1 MRLSGGSLLGLAYLG
16 FISLGLPDALLGV
29 GWPSMRETFGVSI
42 EAVGLMLTVG
52 VTGYLMSSVSTGFAL
67 ATLGVG
73 RLLAG
78 STALVSLGLAVY
90 AAAPVFALALV
101 GSMLIGLGS
110 GAIDAGLNVYAAE
123 HFGARHMNWLHASF
137 GFGATL
143 GPLVMTS
150 VLGAGLGWRW
160 GYGIT
165 AVVQAVLA
173 VAFTVTARAWDAP
186 APVPAGV
193 TVAPAAS
200 PSAEATIREDGH
212 RGDATREA
220 SRGNAGPEP
229 SRRALLIPA
238 VWLGSL
244 TFALYTGAE
253 VAVALW
259 TFTLLTDGRGLSTA
273 IAGACVS
280 AYWGALFVG
289 RVVYGVIADRLP
301 GPQALVGCLCGMAAG
316 AVVSALP
323 APAWVT
329 VVGVMAVGL
338 FAAPVFPLLTL
349 TTADR
354 VGADHAGPAV
364 GMQIGA
370 ASLGA
375 VVFPALIGLLVGR
388 FGTDVIAPS
397 FVVMTV
403 LIPLAYVATVRL
415 APRGG

>member
-1 MRLSGGSLLGLAYLG
+1 MRLSGGGLLGLAYLG

-42 EAVGLMLTVG
+42 EAVGLILTVG

-67 ATLGVG
+67 ARLGVG

-78 STALVSLGLAVY
+78 STALVAAGLAAY
-90 AAAPVFALALV
+90 AAAPVFAVALV
-101 GSMLIGLGS
+101 GSVLVGLGS

-123 HFGARHMNWLHASF
+123 NFGARHMNWLHASF

-160 GYGIT
+160 GYGLT
-165 AVVQAVLA
+165 AAVQSVLA
-173 VAFTVTARAWDAP
+173 VAFALTARSWQVPRDALQE
-186 APVPAGV
+186 
-193 TVAPAAS
+193 
-200 PSAEATIREDGH
+200 EATG
-212 RGDATREA
+212 EA
-220 SRGNAGPEP
+220 SRGNAA
-229 SRRALLIPA
+229 RTLLLPTVWMGA
-238 VWLGSL
+238 V
-244 TFALYTGAE
+244 TFALYTGTE

-259 TFTLLTDGRGLSTA
+259 TFTLLTDGRDLSTSV
-273 IAGACVS
+273 AGTCVA

-289 RVVYGVIADRLP
+289 RVVYGVIADRLS
-301 GPQALVGCLCGMAAG
+301 GRSGLVACLAGMSAGALV
-316 AVVSALP
+316 AVLP

-329 VVGVMAVGL
+329 VVGVMTIGL

-354 VGADHAGPAV
+354 VGSDHAGPAV

-375 VVFPALIGLLVGR
+375 VIFPGLLGLLVGR
-388 FGTDVIAPS
+388 GGTDVIAPA
-397 FVVMTV
+397 FLV
-403 LIPLAYVATVRL
+403 LTLLVPLAYLLTVRL
-415 APRGG
+415 AGHVPDRV

>member
-1 MRLSGGSLLGLAYLG
+1 MRLSGGALLGLAYLG

-29 GWPSMRETFGVSI
+29 GWPSMRATFGVSI
-42 EAVGLMLTVG
+42 EAVGLILTVG

-67 ATLGVG
+67 AKLGVG

-78 STALVSLGLAVY
+78 STGLVALGLTAY

-101 GSMLIGLGS
+101 GAVLVGLGS

-160 GYGIT
+160 GYGLT
-165 AVVQAVLA
+165 AAAQGMLA
-173 VAFTVTARAWDAP
+173 VAFAVTARSWDGPVLTETEPAP
-186 APVPAGV
+186 A
-193 TVAPAAS
+193 
-200 PSAEATIREDGH
+200 
-212 RGDATREA
+212 RG
-220 SRGNAGPEP
+220 
-229 SRRALLIPA
+229 ALILPT
-238 VWLGSL
+238 VWLGAL
-244 TFALYTGAE
+244 TFALYTGIE

-259 TFTLLTDGRGLSTA
+259 TFTLLTDGRGLSTGV
-273 IAGACVS
+273 AGTCVS
-280 AYWGALFVG
+280 AYWGALFAG
-289 RVVYGVIADRLP
+289 RIAYGAFADRLP
-301 GPQALVGCLCGMAAG
+301 GGKALVGCLGGMLAG
-316 AVVSALP
+316 ALVAVLP
-323 APAWVT
+323 APAPVT
-329 VVGVMAVGL
+329 VFGVLLIGL

-354 VGADHAGPAV
+354 VGADLAGPAV

-375 VVFPALIGLLVGR
+375 VICPAVIGLLAGR
-388 FGTDVIAPS
+388 HGTDVIAPS
-397 FVVMTV
+397 FVV
-403 LIPLAYVATVRL
+403 LALLLPLAYTATVKLSHIDVRQL
-415 APRGG
+415 

>member
-1 MRLSGGSLLGLAYLG
+1 MRLSGGALLGLAYLG

-42 EAVGLMLTVG
+42 EAVGLILTVG
-52 VTGYLMSSVSTGFAL
+52 VTGYLVSSVSTGFAL
-67 ATLGVG
+67 ASLGVG

-78 STALVSLGLAVY
+78 STALVAVGLAAY
-90 AAAPVFALALV
+90 ASAPVFALVLV
-101 GSMLIGLGS
+101 GSVLVGLGS

-123 HFGARHMNWLHASF
+123 NFGARHMNWLHASF

-160 GYGIT
+160 GYGLT
-165 AVVQAVLA
+165 AAVQSVLA
-173 VAFTVTARAWDAP
+173 VAFAVTARAW
-186 APVPAGV
+186 
-193 TVAPAAS
+193 
-200 PSAEATIREDGH
+200 EI
-212 RGDATREA
+212 RGDALQEEATREA
-220 SRGNAGPEP
+220 SRGNATRTLFLPTVWM
-229 SRRALLIPA
+229 SA
-238 VWLGSL
+238 V
-244 TFALYTGAE
+244 TFALYTGTE

-259 TFTLLTDGRGLSTA
+259 TFTLLTEGRDLSTGV
-273 IAGACVS
+273 AGTCVS

-301 GPQALVGCLCGMAAG
+301 GQQGLVVCLGGMSAGALV
-316 AVVSALP
+316 AVLP

-329 VVGVMAVGL
+329 VVGVMMVGL

-375 VVFPALIGLLVGR
+375 VIFPGLLGLLVGR
-388 FGTDVIAPS
+388 GGTDVIAPS
-397 FVVMTV
+397 FLV
-403 LIPLAYVATVRL
+403 LTLLVPLAYVLTVRL
-415 APRGG
+415 ARRVPDQV

>member
-1 MRLSGGSLLGLAYLG
+1 MRLSGGGLLGLAYLG

-42 EAVGLMLTVG
+42 EAVGLILTVG

-67 ATLGVG
+67 ARLGVG
-73 RLLAG
+73 RLLAA
-78 STALVSLGLAVY
+78 STALVAAGLAAY
-90 AAAPVFALALV
+90 AAAPVFAVALV
-101 GSMLIGLGS
+101 GSVLVGLGS

-123 HFGARHMNWLHASF
+123 NFGARHMNWLHASF

-160 GYGIT
+160 GYGLT
-165 AVVQAVLA
+165 AAVQSVLA
-173 VAFTVTARAWDAP
+173 VAFALTARSWQVPRDALQE
-186 APVPAGV
+186 
-193 TVAPAAS
+193 
-200 PSAEATIREDGH
+200 EATG
-212 RGDATREA
+212 EA
-220 SRGNAGPEP
+220 SRGNAA
-229 SRRALLIPA
+229 RTLLLPTVWMGA
-238 VWLGSL
+238 V
-244 TFALYTGAE
+244 TFALYTGTE

-259 TFTLLTDGRGLSTA
+259 TFTLLTDGRDLSTSV
-273 IAGACVS
+273 AGTCVA

-289 RVVYGVIADRLP
+289 RVVYGVIADRMSGRSGLVACLA
-301 GPQALVGCLCGMAAG
+301 GMSAGALV
-316 AVVSALP
+316 AVLP

-329 VVGVMAVGL
+329 VVGVMTIGL

-354 VGADHAGPAV
+354 GGSDHAGADV

-375 VVFPALIGLLVGR
+375 VIFPGLLGLLVGR
-388 FGTDVIAPS
+388 GGTDVIAPA
-397 FVVMTV
+397 FLV
-403 LIPLAYVATVRL
+403 LTLLVPLAYLLTVRL
-415 APRGG
+415 AGHVPDRV

>member
-1 MRLSGGSLLGLAYLG
+1 MRRSLLGLAYLG
-16 FISLGLPDALLGV
+16 FVSLGLPDALLGV

-42 EAVGLMLTVG
+42 EAVGLILTVG
-52 VTGYLMSSVSTGFAL
+52 VAGYLLSSVSTGFAL
-67 ATLGVG
+67 AKLGVG

-78 STALVSLGLAVY
+78 STALVALGLCGY
-90 AAAPVFALALV
+90 ASAPVFAMVLV
-101 GSMLIGLGS
+101 GAVLVGLGS
-110 GAIDAGLNVYAAE
+110 GAIDAGLNVYAAAN
-123 HFGARHMNWLHASF
+123 FGARHMNWLHASF

-160 GYGIT
+160 GYGLT
-165 AVVQAVLA
+165 AAVQALLA
-173 VAFTVTARAWDAP
+173 VAFALTARAWDTPAGGPAETP
-186 APVPAGV
+186 APGTP
-193 TVAPAAS
+193 
-200 PSAEATIREDGH
+200 PS
-212 RGDATREA
+212 
-220 SRGNAGPEP
+220 SR
-229 SRRALLIPA
+229 STLALPA
-238 VWLGSL
+238 VWLGAL
-244 TFALYTGAE
+244 TFALYTGVE

-273 IAGACVS
+273 VAGTCVA
-280 AYWGALFVG
+280 AYWGALFAG

-301 GPQALVGCLCGMAAG
+301 GRQGLVGCLGGMLVG
-316 AVVSALP
+316 ALVSALP

-329 VVGVMAVGL
+329 VIGVMTIGL

-364 GMQIGA
+364 GVQIGA

-375 VVFPALIGLLVGR
+375 VAFPALIGLLVGR
-388 FGTDVIAPS
+388 AGTDVIAPS

-403 LIPLAYVATVRL
+403 LVALAYAATVRL
-415 APRGG
+415 SSRVRDRVV

>member
-1 MRLSGGSLLGLAYLG
+1 MRLSGGGLLGLAYLG

-42 EAVGLMLTVG
+42 EAVGLILTVG

-67 ATLGVG
+67 ARLGVG

-78 STALVSLGLAVY
+78 STALVAVGLAAY
-90 AAAPVFALALV
+90 AAAPVFAVALV
-101 GSMLIGLGS
+101 GSVLVGLGS

-123 HFGARHMNWLHASF
+123 NFGARHMNWLHASF

-160 GYGIT
+160 GYGLT
-165 AVVQAVLA
+165 AAVQSVLA
-173 VAFTVTARAWDAP
+173 VAFALTVRSWQVPGDALQE
-186 APVPAGV
+186 
-193 TVAPAAS
+193 
-200 PSAEATIREDGH
+200 EATG
-212 RGDATREA
+212 EA
-220 SRGNAGPEP
+220 SRGNAA
-229 SRRALLIPA
+229 RTLLLPTVWMGA
-238 VWLGSL
+238 V
-244 TFALYTGAE
+244 TFALYTGTE

-259 TFTLLTDGRGLSTA
+259 TFTLLTDGRDLSTSV
-273 IAGACVS
+273 AGTCVA

-289 RVVYGVIADRLP
+289 RVVYGVIADRLS
-301 GPQALVGCLCGMAAG
+301 GRSGLVACLAGMSAGALV
-316 AVVSALP
+316 AVLP

-329 VVGVMAVGL
+329 VVGVMTIGL

-375 VVFPALIGLLVGR
+375 VIFPGLLGLLVGR
-388 FGTDVIAPS
+388 GGTDVIAPA
-397 FVVMTV
+397 FLV
-403 LIPLAYVATVRL
+403 LTLLVPLAYLLTVRL
-415 APRGG
+415 AGHVPDRV